1 MYRGHTVGVV
11 VPAHNEEKLIGTV
24 LETVP
29 PFVDRVYVINDGSTD
44 DTWAE
49 ITRHAEHLNEEHQ
62 SSTDGTLTGTN
73 GDIAFDSWIVPICH
87 ERNRGVG
94 GAIKT
99 GYTTALNDKI
109 DITAVMA
116 GDAQMEPNVLSWLLD
131 PIVEGQADYT
141 KANRL
146 LSREFR
152 QGMSTWRF
160 FGNSILSLLTK
171 IASGYWKTMDPQNG
185 YTAISNEALTAIDV
199 QGLYEYYGYC
209 NHLLVKLNAREMRV
223 ADVAI
228 PAIYGTEQ
236 SGIMYPKYIQ
246 KVSLMLLSS
255 FLWRLKARY
264 LVSDFHPLALFY
276 YLGAI
281 TTTSGMFAGLWV
293 LYTKITRDEPLF
305 LNGISSLV
313 LSILG
318 WLFILFAMIFD
329 MEINQDKEVQIGQES
344 LTTDVEPDG
353 ASEQ

>member
-1 MYRGHTVGVV
+1 MYRDHTVGVV
-11 VPAHNEEKLIGTV
+11 IPAYNEERLIGTV

-29 PFVDRVYVINDGSTD
+29 PFVDRVYVIDDGSSD

-49 ITRHAEHLNEEHQ
+49 ITHHAEHLNEEYR
-62 SSTDGTLTGTN
+62 SSIEGPSTETDGG
-73 GDIAFDSWIVPICH
+73 IAFDSWIVPICH
-87 ERNRGVG
+87 EHNCGVG

-99 GYTTALNDKI
+99 GYTAALDDKL

-116 GDAQMEPNVLSWLLD
+116 GDAQMDPDVLSWLLD
-131 PIVEGQADYT
+131 PIVEDQADYT

-185 YTAISNEALTAIDV
+185 YTAISNEALTAIEI

-209 NHLLVKLNAREMRV
+209 NHLLVRLNAWEMRV

-236 SGIMYPKYIQ
+236 SGIMYPKYIR

-255 FLWRLKARY
+255 FLWRLKVRY
-264 LVSDFHPLALFY
+264 LVTDFHPLALFY
-276 YLGAI
+276 YIGA
-281 TTTSGMFAGLWV
+281 TTTASGMFGGLWA
-293 LYTKITRDEPLF
+293 LYAKVTRDEPLF
-305 LNGISSLV
+305 LRIVSSLV
-313 LSILG
+313 LVALG
-318 WLFILFAMIFD
+318 WLFMLFAMIFD
-329 MEINQDKEVQIGQES
+329 MEINQGKEVQIGQES
-344 LTTDVEPDG
+344 LNTDVESDG
-353 ASEQ
+353 ASEP